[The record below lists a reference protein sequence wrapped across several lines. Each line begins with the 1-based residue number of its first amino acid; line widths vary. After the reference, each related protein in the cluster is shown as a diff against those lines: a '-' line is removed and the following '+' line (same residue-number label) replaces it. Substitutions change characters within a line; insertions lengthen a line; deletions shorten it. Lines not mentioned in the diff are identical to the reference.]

1 MVRMSRG
8 SDIAAPSACRLG
20 AKATFE
26 DAARVCGCR
35 VQNDVR
41 LAVQSVEAKLRPG
54 EPNGALRRTWPE
66 LFGRELRSLTEAECN
81 AWLVRIVRDAKGY
94 TPKNAK
100 TAVAGN
106 KPSTINKA
114 IQFLKAVFEIGVE
127 SGVCRSNPAAS
138 LERLDVQKK
147 EMHIPSPAQF
157 REIVERI
164 RAKAGWGRKA
174 AALVQGLAYTG
185 MRLDESRRLC
195 WRHIELDRKVF
206 TIPGTKSK
214 TSRHRRV
221 PMNRPFEAL
230 VRSLLP
236 AAPKPDQRVFRAGSA
251 MESLKNACAEIGMA
265 RMTHHDCRHFFVVT
279 ALQAGVDVRTIAT
292 WLGHSDGGVLLLRTY
307 GEYTAE
313 HGAAMAAKMEFN

>member
-1 MVRMSRG
+1 
-8 SDIAAPSACRLG
+8 LG
-20 AKATFE
+20 AKASFE
-26 DAARVCGCR
+26 DAARIYRCR
-35 VQNDVR
+35 VQNDVK
-41 LAVQSVEAKLRPG
+41 LSAQSVEAKLRPG
-54 EPNGALRRTWPE
+54 EPNGTLRRTWPD
-66 LFGRELRSLTEAECN
+66 LFDRELRSVTEAECR
-81 AWLVRIVRDAKGY
+81 AWLVRIVRDVKGY
-94 TPKNAK
+94 TPKNAR

-127 SGVCRSNPAAS
+127 NGVCRSNPAAS

-164 RAKAGWGRKA
+164 MAKAGWGRKA

-185 MRLDESRRLC
+185 MRLDESRRLR
-195 WRHIELDRKVF
+195 WRHVELDRRVF

-214 TSRHRRV
+214 TSRQRRV
-221 PMNRPFEAL
+221 PMNGPFEEL
-230 VRSLLP
+230 LRSLLP
-236 AAPKPDQRVFRAGSA
+236 ATPNPDGKVFKAGGA
-251 MESLKNACAEIGMA
+251 MESLRRACAEVGMA

-292 WLGHSDGGVLLLRTY
+292 WLGHGDGGVLLLRTY

-313 HGAAMAAKMEFN
+313 HGAAMAAKMRFS